1 MLMND
6 DDGGPSFNMAA
17 RRRHPVASENLIT
30 HWYYLEILTVAAAQN
45 ARVKKLS
52 MKILHKL

>member
-1 MLMND
+1 MND
-6 DDGGPSFNMAA
+6 DDGGPSFNTAA
-17 RRRHPVASENLIT
+17 SRRHPLAAVYLIR
-30 HWYYLEILTVAAAQN
+30 HWYNLDILTVAGAQN

>member
-1 MLMND
+1 MLMNE
-6 DDGGPSFNMAA
+6 DDGGPSFNTAA
-17 RRRHPVASENLIT
+17 SRRDPVAAKPLIR

-45 ARVKKLS
+45 ARVKRLS

>member
-1 MLMND
+1 MSD
-6 DDGGPSFNMAA
+6 DDGGASFNTAA
-17 RRRHPVASENLIT
+17 DSWNPADSGALIRH
-30 HWYYLEILTVAAAQN
+30 WDYLGILTVAAAQG